1 MNYKKLFWFFILGL
15 GFLFWWF
22 SIVSANGNAPSYEI
36 NFAKKITGK
45 GSESVYTIEGI
56 NSEHTLRENIECLF
70 YPSSSI
76 IQWCGTT
83 SSGYLWN
90 LIRYF
95 AFALIFIFIVY
106 AAVDLLLKSDKKES
120 FKEAANN
127 LLYILIGATIVFLT
141 TRLFGKV
148 LILQNIQGTE
158 WFASELIK
166 PSGIFFVVLSFLK
179 SLAFILAVIMIV
191 VTWFRVMAAGDA
203 EKGKTLSKGVLNII
217 AALVGIKVI
226 DFVYLLASQQ
236 NFAQNAG
243 AFIIQIMKFMGYVS
257 GIAIVTMVIV
267 AGYLFVVDGGSG
279 KNFQKAKGILI
290 NILIA
295 MVALFFLLFLI
306 YQIFAEFAG

>member
-1 MNYKKLFWFFILGL
+1 
-15 GFLFWWF
+15 
-22 SIVSANGNAPSYEI
+22 
-36 NFAKKITGK
+36 
-45 GSESVYTIEGI
+45 
-56 NSEHTLRENIECLF
+56 
-70 YPSSSI
+70 
-76 IQWCGTT
+76 
-83 SSGYLWN
+83 
-90 LIRYF
+90 
-95 AFALIFIFIVY
+95 
-106 AAVDLLLKSDKKES
+106 
-120 FKEAANN
+120 
-127 LLYILIGATIVFLT
+127 
-141 TRLFGKV
+141 
-148 LILQNIQGTE
+148 
-158 WFASELIK
+158 
-166 PSGIFFVVLSFLK
+166 
-179 SLAFILAVIMIV
+179 
-191 VTWFRVMAAGDA
+191 MAAGDA

-257 GIAIVTMVIV
+257 GIAIVTVVIV